1 MQNRPYTA
9 CLVALSVMAAGCST
23 RPRNFSANVS
33 APVADRMA
41 FENDYRTCEKLVR
54 AGHSSNFK
62 GAAATIATTGV
73 ATVGA
78 GAAIVSTGLGGVNV
92 ATGAA
97 SASLAAVPV
106 IGILAGFGVSRAIRG
121 GKERKYK
128 RAMGDCLAEFG
139 YPVGTWTKL
148 KKRDDA
154 AGFASANVTVAPAAT
169 AELPVEEAPIA
180 LAEASPMP

>member
-106 IGILAGFGVSRAIRG
+106 IGVLAGFGVSRAIRG
-121 GKERKYK
+121 GKERAYK
-128 RAMGDCLAEFG
+128 RTMGDCLAEYG

-148 KKRDDA
+148 KKRDDPA
-154 AGFASANVTVAPAAT
+154 AFASANVTVATAAST
-169 AELPVEEAPIA
+169 KMPIEEAPIE
-180 LAEASPMP
+180 LTEASPTP